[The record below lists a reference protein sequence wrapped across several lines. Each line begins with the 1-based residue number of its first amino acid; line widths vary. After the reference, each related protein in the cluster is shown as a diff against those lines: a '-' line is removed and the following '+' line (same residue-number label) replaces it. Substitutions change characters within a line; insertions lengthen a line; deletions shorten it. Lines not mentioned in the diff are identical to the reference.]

1 MNTKRILTLVL
12 CALICFTSVYADS
25 LNVSYDP
32 ETELIN
38 IEGSFDDVSKSSMY
52 SIEVKKVLD
61 DSVVYTSV
69 ENVNSKNFKTKIML
83 SSDCEPE
90 EYYVSVMPYS
100 GAGANSKD
108 KPIFVSSSTKKDD
121 ILKNVL
127 SNQTDKTVM
136 ANLLTANLKYL
147 GLTKDNCDYFNLS
160 KEDKEAC
167 AYFLLN
173 KSFSYEKYSEFY
185 ELLNLSLGIRMLDS
199 ATKDTAVDI
208 FEKYVKY
215 FEVENLVCYPIYS
228 GSDKNIKNQANVKKM
243 ALENFA
249 NNDLSTLDKVKKYF
263 NENLLLAAISNV
275 VSYGEITTH
284 IDKYDDAVPFS
295 LNVYNATNKALTAQY
310 IASLNKKYSSMDALE
325 DDILAAYTKQ
335 TSTSSG
341 SGGGGGGSSS
351 KGSGTGFYAPGATG
365 NVSLNDASLS
375 FNDLPKTHWAYNIVE
390 NLKQKGI
397 VSGDNNGNFNPD
409 SYITREE
416 FAKMLVSA
424 LGFYDEN
431 AECGFEDV
439 INHWSYK
446 YVASLYNKKITS
458 GINETS
464 FGKGI
469 NITREDMATLCAKA
483 KNLVS
488 EDTLCEFNDADS
500 ISDYALSSVIAL
512 CKFGAV
518 KGFEDNS
525 FRPKNNA
532 TRAEAASII
541 YNLIK

>member
-1 MNTKRILTLVL
+1 MNTKRILALVL

-61 DSVVYTSV
+61 DSVVYTSI
-69 ENVNSKNFKTKIML
+69 ENVNSKNFKTKVML

-127 SNQTDKTVM
+127 SNQTDKEVM
-136 ANLLTANLKYL
+136 AKLLTDNLKYL
-147 GLTKDNCDYFNLS
+147 GLTKDNCDYFSLGKS
-160 KEDKEAC
+160 DKEKC
-167 AYFLLN
+167 ANLLLN

-185 ELLNLSLGIRMLDS
+185 ELLNLSLGIRMLDG
-199 ATKDTAVDI
+199 ATKDTATDI
-208 FEKYVKY
+208 FEKYAKY
-215 FEVENLVCYPIYS
+215 FDIEELVCYPVYS
-228 GSDKNIKNQANVKKM
+228 GSDKNIKNQADVKKM
-243 ALENFA
+243 AIENFA
-249 NNDLSTLDKVKKYF
+249 NNDLSDLDKVKKYF

-275 VSYGEITTH
+275 VSYGEIATH
-284 IDKYDDAVPFS
+284 IDKYEDAIPFS
-295 LNVYNATNKALTAQY
+295 LSVYNATNKTLTAQY
-310 IASLNKKYSSMDALE
+310 IASLNKKYSNMDTLE
-325 DDILAAYTKQ
+325 DDILAAYTSQ
-335 TSTSSG
+335 TSGG
-341 SGGGGGGSSS
+341 SGGSGGGGGSSS
-351 KGSGTGFYAPGATG
+351 KGGSTGFFAPGATG
-365 NVSLNDASLS
+365 NVGLNDTSLS